1 MYPIMNNEV
10 EESLKRLESLDK
22 VVIESAKEMI
32 HDENM
37 YPLDLLANAV
47 LNRTLSTISGF
58 VLLTRAN
65 NFNCAAHLIRLHLDN
80 LLRFSAAWIVDN
92 PHDFAMKVLS
102 GEQINHLK
110 DSAGAK
116 MHDSYL
122 VKKLS
127 IDYPWVEK
135 VYKETSGFVHLSDKH
150 IFNSTR
156 LKDKEQRTIAFSIS
170 KEDLFV
176 DDQLRLE
183 ATELMIEITN
193 CICHFIRS
201 WTWTKK
207 HPHK

>member
-1 MYPIMNNEV
+1 MYFIMSIEV
-10 EESLKRLESLDK
+10 EESLKKLESLDK
-22 VVIESAKEMI
+22 IVIESAKDMV

-92 PHDFAMKVLS
+92 PHDFAMKVLG

-110 DSAGAK
+110 DATGAK
-116 MHDSYL
+116 MNDSYL

-127 IDYPWVEK
+127 TEYPWVEK

-170 KEDLFV
+170 KEDYFV
-176 DDQLRLE
+176 SDQSRVE

-193 CICHFIRS
+193 CICHFIKS

-207 HPHK
+207 HPHT

>member
-1 MYPIMNNEV
+1 MNNKV
-10 EESLKRLESLDK
+10 EEGLKRLESLDK
-22 VVIESAKEMI
+22 VVIEAAKEMV

-110 DSAGAK
+110 DISGNK
-116 MHDSYL
+116 MHDGYL
-122 VKKLS
+122 VDQLS
-127 IDYPWVEK
+127 VKYPWVK
-135 VYKETSGFVHLSDKH
+135 RVYKETSGFVHLSHKH
-150 IFNSTR
+150 IFNSTK
-156 LKDKEQRTIAFSIS
+156 LKDIEQRTIAFSIS
-170 KEDLFV
+170 KEDYFV
-176 DDQLRLE
+176 DDQLRVE

-193 CICHFIRS
+193 CICDFIKG

-207 HPHK
+207 HPPK